1 VSALAVRCIVSGR
14 VQGVYYRAA
23 TVAEAERLQLR
34 GWARNLNDGTVE
46 VVACGDADAVSRLA
60 GWLWQGP
67 PAARV
72 AGVSVEVWDGEVPSS
87 FTAG

>member
-1 VSALAVRCIVSGR
+1 MSALAVRCIVSGR
-14 VQGVYYRAA
+14 VQGVYFRAS

-34 GWARNLNDGTVE
+34 GWARNLDDGTVE
-46 VVACGDADAVSRLA
+46 VVACGDAAAVSRLA
-60 GWLWQGP
+60 GWLWHGP

-72 AGVSVEVWDGEVPSS
+72 VGVSVAEWDGEVPSS